1 MSKNAKEVVCYGLR
15 FSHVLVKLKN
25 ENGKKYVKMLQKVET
40 DLKEYGEGNVYTM
53 EAEDKDL
60 PYLYF
65 LFVNESD
72 QKNFYAKHKNEKVY
86 KDGKLT
92 LIEEKAYIPSE
103 YLTIEKE
110 GGEA

>member
-1 MSKNAKEVVCYGLR
+1 MKETICYGLR

-25 ENGKKYVKMLQKVET
+25 ENGKKYVKMLQKVEN
-40 DLKEYGEGNVYTM
+40 DLKEVGEGNAYTM

-65 LFVNESD
+65 LFINESD
-72 QKNFYAKHKNEKVY
+72 QKNFYAKHKDEKVY

-92 LIEEKAYIPSE
+92 LIEEKAYIPSKFLE
-103 YLTIEKE
+103 IEK